1 MSERYKKEIEEILRQ
16 AGDLGTGGKGLR
28 RRQGI
33 LKLAW
38 LQVREALGGK
48 GWSLSPGRVMLIAT
62 GLLLS
67 ALVFRAL
74 VPGGIVALFAW
85 GGLILFIV
93 GYAMFFIRP
102 KGTEKRWRGR
112 PVDDAGEAWWQRW
125 RRRSG

>member
-16 AGDLGTGGKGLR
+16 AGDLGTGGKGLK

-38 LQVREALGGK
+38 LQVRGALGGK
-48 GWSLSPGRVMLIAT
+48 GWSLSPGRVMLTAT

-74 VPGGIVALFAW
+74 VPGGIVALLAW
-85 GGLILFIV
+85 SGLILFIV
-93 GYAMFFIRP
+93 GYGLFFVRP
-102 KGTEKRWRGR
+102 RRIEKRWRGQA
-112 PVDDAGEAWWQRW
+112 VDDEPRSRW
-125 RRRSG
+125 DRFRNKPR